1 MWISRKTDYAA
12 RAVLALAIDDGRTVN
27 AEELAQRVDVPE
39 SFLKQIL
46 VQLRDGGVIR
56 SERGPA
62 GGYRLN
68 HRPEDISLERIVR
81 MFQGPLAPIP
91 CATRSEPEPCSMSHV
106 CAMQQVWGEIRDVT
120 IGILERTTFADLAA
134 GSSGRWEPVSLS
146 AGPTG

>member
-12 RAVLALAIDDGRTVN
+12 RAVLALAIDEGRTVN
-27 AEELAQRVDVPE
+27 AEELAERVDVPE

-91 CATRSEPEPCSMSHV
+91 CATRSEPEPCSMSQV
-106 CAMQQVWGEIRDVT
+106 CAMQQVWAEIRDVT
-120 IGILERTTFADLAA
+120 IDILERTTFADLAA
-134 GSSGRWEPVSLS
+134 GSTGRWRPVSLS
-146 AGPTG
+146 MGPTG